1 MKYLFLAVSAF
12 LAIVA
17 QAIAGS
23 NFFLFNFLDL
33 SLILIA
39 YWVLYRS
46 RIQALFLGTLSG
58 ILLDALLGWPLGY
71 NGFGRTLAAFAMGQ
85 AARKFNVEE
94 TWIRFVLIA
103 VSSCLSSVSV
113 YFLFALLQRT
123 SSVVF
128 LGASFLQALFT
139 AAVGCILLLLLDTYG
154 PAQPR
159 KAG

>member
-1 MKYLFLAVSAF
+1 VSAF